1 MSNLLEKR
9 IYDWIEPAIADLGYE
24 LVCVRIIGSKKL
36 QTLQI
41 MAENAQTH
49 NLDLDG
55 CSKISRAV
63 SAILDV
69 EDPFTSPYQLEVS
82 SPGIDR
88 PLVRATD
95 FANHVG
101 YEVTLESHVAA
112 ENGQKKYRG
121 FILSFDNETI
131 ELKTDNGIYKI
142 PFSHVEKSKL
152 ILSDE
157 LIKQKKPPQNI
168 AESLEPHLDSDAI
181 FLDVES
187 EDNTSNST
195 ERDETQK
202 NHTE

>member
-1 MSNLLEKR
+1 MSNLLEKK

-24 LVCVRIIGSKKL
+24 LVCVRMIGSKKL

-55 CSKISRAV
+55 CTKISRAV

-88 PLVRATD
+88 PLVKQVD
-95 FANHVG
+95 FARHIG
-101 YEVTLESHVAA
+101 YEITLESHIAA
-112 ENGQKKYRG
+112 ENGQRKYRG
-121 FILSFDNETI
+121 FIVSFDNEMI
-131 ELKTDNGIYKI
+131 ELKTDNGLCTI

-152 ILSDE
+152 VLSDD
-157 LIKQKKPPQNI
+157 LIKRKKPPQEVPPQ
-168 AESLEPHLDSDAI
+168 ESA
-181 FLDVES
+181 
-187 EDNTSNST
+187 
-195 ERDETQK
+195 
-202 NHTE
+202 